1 MHQFREKSPPKVSL
15 TDSQLP
21 VRSRG
26 WCFRWRRSMPWRNNG
41 IERVSGGVAVH
52 PQAHP
57 RFWQR
62 IKAQGQEPL
71 RG

>member
-1 MHQFREKSPPKVSL
+1 
-15 TDSQLP
+15 
-21 VRSRG
+21 
-26 WCFRWRRSMPWRNNG
+26 MPWRNNG

-71 RG
+71 RGWGGARSSTASGADVSRPQPPFSSMSKGVRS